1 MPSDYNTRADKPEII
16 AWLADRINLPRDAF
30 MPPAAASSTVWFGRR
45 TVKSLRH
52 LFPPVRD
59 LHLRLDD
66 LEISE
71 IREQGRW
78 RPFSFPC
85 YMSSSSLAA
94 FGFLAHS
101 IKDTCNVSTDVTH
114 PTFAKPILF
123 VPGKPIEPYFGRH
136 HERDVYTSR
145 LEKTDPPAP
154 DYLLKAAL
162 MRRAVTDLVRLQR
175 LREDKPALQ
184 NLLQKGSV
192 GDDLWNSLLAAERET
207 EAEILET
214 LAEANTF
221 VDGWGTLIFQ
231 TATELLNA
239 EKLRNVVESMDS
251 IRIEKGLHANL
262 MPRRIK

>member
-1 MPSDYNTRADKPEII
+1 M
-16 AWLADRINLPRDAF
+16 
-30 MPPAAASSTVWFGRR
+30 ASILVPLLYVFIVFGGLWVFSTLY
-45 TVKSLRH
+45 KRH
-52 LFPPVRD
+52 LQRKY
-59 LHLRLDD
+59 
-66 LEISE
+66 
-71 IREQGRW
+71 GRHT
-78 RPFSFPC
+78 SDIC
-85 YMSSSSLAA
+85 
-94 FGFLAHS
+94 
-101 IKDTCNVSTDVTH
+101 
-114 PTFAKPILF
+114 AKPILF

-136 HERDVYTSR
+136 HERDVYTSL

-262 MPRRIK
+262 MLRRIK

>member
-1 MPSDYNTRADKPEII
+1 M
-16 AWLADRINLPRDAF
+16 
-30 MPPAAASSTVWFGRR
+30 ASILVPLLYVFIVFGGLWVFSTLY
-45 TVKSLRH
+45 KRH
-52 LFPPVRD
+52 LQRKY
-59 LHLRLDD
+59 
-66 LEISE
+66 
-71 IREQGRW
+71 GRHK
-78 RPFSFPC
+78 S
-85 YMSSSSLAA
+85 
-94 FGFLAHS
+94 
-101 IKDTCNVSTDVTH
+101 DTC
-114 PTFAKPILF
+114 AKPILF

-136 HERDVYTSR
+136 HERDVYTSL